1 MTNLTLDLATVNL
14 TDEQYY
20 QLCVKNKNIRF
31 ERNANGV
38 LIIMSPAGGETGN
51 RNAGITAILWLWN
64 EEKQLGK
71 VFDSSTGFKLPN
83 GADRSPD
90 VAWIPLEKWDTI
102 PMEQRTKFL
111 PLCPDFVVE
120 LMSPSDTL
128 KDTRK
133 KMEEYLENGTQ
144 LGWLINPKTKK
155 IEIYRQSK
163 EVEFLDNPLFLSG
176 EEILPEFTLRLA
188 RIW

>member
-1 MTNLTLDLATVNL
+1 MVNLTLDLATVNF

-90 VAWIPLEKWDTI
+90 AAWIPIEKWDII
-102 PMEQRTKFL
+102 PTEQRRKLL

-120 LMSPSDTL
+120 LMSPSDTI
-128 KDTRK
+128 KNTRE
-133 KMEEYLENGTQ
+133 KMEEYLENGTK
-144 LGWLINPKTKK
+144 LGWLINPKTKN
-155 IEIYRQSK
+155 IEVYRQGRD
-163 EVEFLDNPLFLSG
+163 VEILENPSVLSG
-176 EEILPEFTLRLA
+176 EDILPEFVLRLE